1 LSFLSLKSSNS
12 YSFQPI
18 NALSIST
25 SWIGDAS
32 KPLLKAHQNL
42 LLYTIAALYPNVK
55 EGRIT
60 KGKPNSCAISLP
72 LR

>member
-1 LSFLSLKSSNS
+1 MNRELLNL
-12 YSFQPI
+12 
-18 NALSIST
+18 
-25 SWIGDAS
+25 W
-32 KPLLKAHQNL
+32 LKAHQNL
-42 LLYTIAALYPNVK
+42 LLYTIAAPVPPKVK